1 MAFNRI
7 SETPIESREQ
17 IHSPDILIVLDPTLL
32 RILQI
37 KVRKNGLAI
46 INSRKSLSE
55 LKPIFNESKIAVVNA
70 TKIAMEIFGMPL
82 TNAPMMGAF
91 IRAANLV
98 KISSVLEVVREK
110 FPAAAEKDERA
121 IRSAFDEVVIE

>member
-1 MAFNRI
+1 
-7 SETPIESREQ
+7 
-17 IHSPDILIVLDPTLL
+17 
-32 RILQI
+32 
-37 KVRKNGLAI
+37 
-46 INSRKSLSE
+46 
-55 LKPIFNESKIAVVNA
+55 
-70 TKIAMEIFGMPL
+70 
-82 TNAPMMGAF
+82 MGAF